1 MVVAAGPVG
10 MVVTAA
16 REAVEKVGQKVEMEV
31 GAVGPVGPV
40 GMAGTVVL
48 AGMVEAEAGRVET
61 AVETAVVV
69 KAVAVMVDLE
79 VMGAV
84 RVDLEVMGVAL
95 MVELASCTQSPPQ
108 E

>member
-1 MVVAAGPVG
+1 M
-10 MVVTAA
+10 
-16 REAVEKVGQKVEMEV
+16 EMEV
-31 GAVGPVGPV
+31 GTVGTVGMV

-48 AGMVEAEAGRVET
+48 ARRVETEAGRVET

>member
-1 MVVAAGPVG
+1 MEVVGVTGVALTVAVG
-10 MVVTAA
+10 T
-16 REAVEKVGQKVEMEV
+16 EMEV
-31 GAVGPVGPV
+31 GMVGK
-40 GMAGTVVL
+40 AGTEVL
-48 AGMVEAEAGRVET
+48 AGRVETEAGRVET